1 MEVDTRSDDGKMRHS
16 PIKDTED
23 FSFSEDGEDTTDSL
37 EIKPPQASQRSYKSN
52 SSRRRDKHSGY
63 SDRLDDRDR
72 KPRHHDREDRRRENK
87 HKHRRHGLESGSDT
101 SVAKRDRERS
111 DRSERL
117 DNYSRSVV
125 TSEREFSRHERKG
138 RISEDRVLEDLR
150 TRLLDKR
157 RERRDDPRDVRDY
170 KSESRRELRLEETRE
185 PRDRRE
191 IRESRIEDTRDKRD
205 EVRAEER
212 RQVRTEDSPYIDSE
226 LEQERPNREK
236 RHKRSHKHDRVRDR
250 DREREYREKQRETT
264 MEVVEDEED
273 EPSPLSMPIKD
284 PKELAEQEL
293 RKKRL
298 LEADRELERR
308 KEASKA
314 ELEARRLKRGEKRPH
329 SPAPVYRLSD
339 DDLSP
344 IQSDDDQSKSS
355 KQSSEDRHSS
365 KDKSSEKQTSDSSD
379 SSSEEEEEEDDDNDS
394 TESNKGSND
403 ESNDG
408 SDYSNLSPISVDRL
422 VKSDHSDGGSPGRI
436 VSNGTAKEPEE
447 VKEERFRLKLSDNG
461 MELLCKML
469 TYDPAQR
476 ITAEDALQHPYFT
489 ESPLPIDPSMFP
501 TWPAKSE
508 AKDRSAIKVN
518 ASPKPPSGGKEYKQL
533 GEYDEAELGPA
544 VDGFHM
550 GLMESGRRRTVPA
563 GGGFHLKFCFSEEE
577 AGDTADSLDI
587 KPPQAALRL
596 RKSTSSRRREKHG
609 ERRDRRDDKD
619 RKSRHHDREDRRREN
634 KHRHRRHGL
643 ESASDGSKRDR
654 DRLER
659 SERLDSHSRSAATSE
674 RESSRHERKE
684 RNTGDRVL
692 EDLRTRNFVS
702 RLLDKRRER
711 RDDPRDLREYKPES
725 RRELRLEESREPRDR
740 RDMRMEDT
748 RDRRGDMRMMMD
760 DGRGGGG
767 RMDDRRHLQ
776 SIDDPYPE
784 NELMEERSNRDKRHK
799 RNHKY
804 DRVRDRDRDKNDRER
819 ENRDKQMRESMMEGI
834 QIHDIEE
841 LDLNDLPLQPKD
853 IKELNEQEMRKERLL
868 EADREMVRR
877 KEVSRIELQ
886 ARRLKRGE
894 KRPHSPDHNHDQIVE
909 LTDDS
914 LSPVQSD
921 DDQSKSPND
930 RIWPGYSKLPVV
942 SKIPFAQSYPVNNL
956 RQRFSLK
963 LSDNGIELLNKM
975 LTYDPAQRMTA
986 EDALQHTYFTETPLP
1001 IDPAMFPTWPAKSE
1015 LGIRATTNASPKP
1028 PSGGKEY
1035 KQLGDNDDAEINA
1048 SGGFHMGL
1056 MESGRGA
1063 APVGGGFHLKFW

>member
-1 MEVDTRSDDGKMRHS
+1 MDIDNQ
-16 PIKDTED
+16 
-23 FSFSEDGEDTTDSL
+23 SEDGE
-37 EIKPPQASQRSYKSN
+37 IKKSPMK
-52 SSRRRDKHSGY
+52 DI
-63 SDRLDDRDR
+63 DD
-72 KPRHHDREDRRRENK
+72 
-87 HKHRRHGLESGSDT
+87 
-101 SVAKRDRERS
+101 
-111 DRSERL
+111 
-117 DNYSRSVV
+117 
-125 TSEREFSRHERKG
+125 FS
-138 RISEDRVLEDLR
+138 
-150 TRLLDKR
+150 
-157 RERRDDPRDVRDY
+157 
-170 KSESRRELRLEETRE
+170 
-185 PRDRRE
+185 
-191 IRESRIEDTRDKRD
+191 
-205 EVRAEER
+205 
-212 RQVRTEDSPYIDSE
+212 
-226 LEQERPNREK
+226 
-236 RHKRSHKHDRVRDR
+236 
-250 DREREYREKQRETT
+250 
-264 MEVVEDEED
+264 
-273 EPSPLSMPIKD
+273 
-284 PKELAEQEL
+284 
-293 RKKRL
+293 
-298 LEADRELERR
+298 
-308 KEASKA
+308 
-314 ELEARRLKRGEKRPH
+314 
-329 SPAPVYRLSD
+329 
-339 DDLSP
+339 
-344 IQSDDDQSKSS
+344 
-355 KQSSEDRHSS
+355 
-365 KDKSSEKQTSDSSD
+365 
-379 SSSEEEEEEDDDNDS
+379 
-394 TESNKGSND
+394 
-403 ESNDG
+403 
-408 SDYSNLSPISVDRL
+408 
-422 VKSDHSDGGSPGRI
+422 
-436 VSNGTAKEPEE
+436 
-447 VKEERFRLKLSDNG
+447 
-461 MELLCKML
+461 
-469 TYDPAQR
+469 
-476 ITAEDALQHPYFT
+476 
-489 ESPLPIDPSMFP
+489 
-501 TWPAKSE
+501 
-508 AKDRSAIKVN
+508 
-518 ASPKPPSGGKEYKQL
+518 
-533 GEYDEAELGPA
+533 
-544 VDGFHM
+544 
-550 GLMESGRRRTVPA
+550 
-563 GGGFHLKFCFSEEE
+563 FSEEE

-659 SERLDSHSRSAATSE
+659 SERLDSHSRSAATSD

-748 RDRRGDMRMMMD
+748 RDRRGDVRMMMN

-776 SIDDPYPE
+776 NIDDPYPE
-784 NELMEERSNRDKRHK
+784 NELMEERSNREKRHK

-804 DRVRDRDRDKNDRER
+804 DRARDRDRDKNDRER
-819 ENRDKQMRESMMEGI
+819 EHRDKQMRESMMEGI

-853 IKELNEQEMRKERLL
+853 IKELNEQEMRKERYLKLL

-921 DDQSKSPND
+921 DDQSKSPKSQGRHSSEDRHSGRDKSSDRHTSDSSDTSSDDDDDDDDDSNDTNKGSNDDSNDGSDYYNNPSPLSVERLTKSDHSDGGSPGHIESNGTTKEPEGVKIVVKEEKEPELPPYLPAIQGCRSVEEFQCLNRIEEGTYGVVYRARDKRTEEIVALKRLKMEKEKEGFPITSLREINTLLKAQHPNIVTVREIVVGSNMDKIFIVMDYVEHDLKSLMETMKQKKQNFLPSEVKCLMQQLLKAVAHLHDNWILHRDLKTSNLLLSHRGILKVGDFGLAREYGSPLRQYTPVVVTLWYRAPELLLNGKEYSTPIDMWSVGCIFAELIRMEALFPGKSEIDQLQKIFKELGTPSD

-1063 APVGGGFHLKFW
+1063 APVGGGFHLKF

>member
-1 MEVDTRSDDGKMRHS
+1 MEVDSRSDDGKMRHS

-52 SSRRRDKHSGY
+52 SSRRRDNHSGY

-101 SVAKRDRERS
+101 SVSKRDRERS
-111 DRSERL
+111 ERSERL

-138 RISEDRVLEDLR
+138 RISEDCVLEDLR

-205 EVRAEER
+205 EIRAEER
-212 RQVRTEDSPYIDSE
+212 RQVRIEDLPYNDNE

-250 DREREYREKQRETT
+250 DREREYREKQREAT

-273 EPSPLSMPIKD
+273 EPSPLPMSVKD

-355 KQSSEDRHSS
+355 KSQRQSSEDRYSS

-379 SSSEEEEEEDDDNDS
+379 SSSEEEDDDDDS

-408 SDYSNLSPISVDRL
+408 SDYSNPSPISVDRL

-447 VKEERFRLKLSDNG
+447 VKEEVKGEEEEPELPPYLPAIQGCRYVDEFVSLNRIEEGTYGVVYRARDKRTGDIVALKKLKMDREKEGFPITSLREINTLLKAQHPNIVTVREIVVGSNMDKIYIVMDYVEHDLKSLMETMKQKKQNFLPSEVKCLMQQLLKAVAHLHDNWILHRDLKTSNLLLSHRGILKVGDFGLAREYGSPLGRYTQIVVTLWYRAPELLLNGKEYSTPIDMWSVGCIFAELIRMEALFPGKSEIDQIQKIFKELGSPNDRIWPGYSNLPLVSKIPFAQSYPVNNLHQRFRLKLSDNG

-508 AKDRSAIKVN
+508 AKDRSAMKVN

-563 GGGFHLKFCFSEEE
+563 GGGFHLKF
-577 AGDTADSLDI
+577 
-587 KPPQAALRL
+587 
-596 RKSTSSRRREKHG
+596 
-609 ERRDRRDDKD
+609 
-619 RKSRHHDREDRRREN
+619 
-634 KHRHRRHGL
+634 
-643 ESASDGSKRDR
+643 
-654 DRLER
+654 
-659 SERLDSHSRSAATSE
+659 
-674 RESSRHERKE
+674 
-684 RNTGDRVL
+684 
-692 EDLRTRNFVS
+692 
-702 RLLDKRRER
+702 
-711 RDDPRDLREYKPES
+711 
-725 RRELRLEESREPRDR
+725 
-740 RDMRMEDT
+740 
-748 RDRRGDMRMMMD
+748 
-760 DGRGGGG
+760 
-767 RMDDRRHLQ
+767 
-776 SIDDPYPE
+776 
-784 NELMEERSNRDKRHK
+784 
-799 RNHKY
+799 
-804 DRVRDRDRDKNDRER
+804 
-819 ENRDKQMRESMMEGI
+819 
-834 QIHDIEE
+834 
-841 LDLNDLPLQPKD
+841 
-853 IKELNEQEMRKERLL
+853 
-868 EADREMVRR
+868 
-877 KEVSRIELQ
+877 
-886 ARRLKRGE
+886 
-894 KRPHSPDHNHDQIVE
+894 
-909 LTDDS
+909 
-914 LSPVQSD
+914 
-921 DDQSKSPND
+921 
-930 RIWPGYSKLPVV
+930 W
-942 SKIPFAQSYPVNNL
+942 
-956 RQRFSLK
+956 
-963 LSDNGIELLNKM
+963 
-975 LTYDPAQRMTA
+975 
-986 EDALQHTYFTETPLP
+986 
-1001 IDPAMFPTWPAKSE
+1001 
-1015 LGIRATTNASPKP
+1015 
-1028 PSGGKEY
+1028 
-1035 KQLGDNDDAEINA
+1035 
-1048 SGGFHMGL
+1048 
-1056 MESGRGA
+1056 
-1063 APVGGGFHLKFW
+1063 

>member
-1 MEVDTRSDDGKMRHS
+1 MDIDNQ
-16 PIKDTED
+16 
-23 FSFSEDGEDTTDSL
+23 SEDGE
-37 EIKPPQASQRSYKSN
+37 IKKSPMK
-52 SSRRRDKHSGY
+52 DI
-63 SDRLDDRDR
+63 DD
-72 KPRHHDREDRRRENK
+72 
-87 HKHRRHGLESGSDT
+87 
-101 SVAKRDRERS
+101 
-111 DRSERL
+111 
-117 DNYSRSVV
+117 
-125 TSEREFSRHERKG
+125 FS
-138 RISEDRVLEDLR
+138 
-150 TRLLDKR
+150 
-157 RERRDDPRDVRDY
+157 
-170 KSESRRELRLEETRE
+170 
-185 PRDRRE
+185 
-191 IRESRIEDTRDKRD
+191 
-205 EVRAEER
+205 
-212 RQVRTEDSPYIDSE
+212 
-226 LEQERPNREK
+226 
-236 RHKRSHKHDRVRDR
+236 
-250 DREREYREKQRETT
+250 
-264 MEVVEDEED
+264 
-273 EPSPLSMPIKD
+273 
-284 PKELAEQEL
+284 
-293 RKKRL
+293 
-298 LEADRELERR
+298 
-308 KEASKA
+308 
-314 ELEARRLKRGEKRPH
+314 
-329 SPAPVYRLSD
+329 
-339 DDLSP
+339 
-344 IQSDDDQSKSS
+344 
-355 KQSSEDRHSS
+355 
-365 KDKSSEKQTSDSSD
+365 
-379 SSSEEEEEEDDDNDS
+379 
-394 TESNKGSND
+394 
-403 ESNDG
+403 
-408 SDYSNLSPISVDRL
+408 
-422 VKSDHSDGGSPGRI
+422 
-436 VSNGTAKEPEE
+436 
-447 VKEERFRLKLSDNG
+447 
-461 MELLCKML
+461 
-469 TYDPAQR
+469 
-476 ITAEDALQHPYFT
+476 
-489 ESPLPIDPSMFP
+489 
-501 TWPAKSE
+501 
-508 AKDRSAIKVN
+508 
-518 ASPKPPSGGKEYKQL
+518 
-533 GEYDEAELGPA
+533 
-544 VDGFHM
+544 
-550 GLMESGRRRTVPA
+550 
-563 GGGFHLKFCFSEEE
+563 FSEEE

-596 RKSTSSRRREKHG
+596 RKSTSSRRRDKHG

-659 SERLDSHSRSAATSE
+659 SERLDSHSRSAATSD
-674 RESSRHERKE
+674 RESSRHERKD

-692 EDLRTRNFVS
+692 EDLRTR
-702 RLLDKRRER
+702 LLDKRRER
-711 RDDPRDLREYKPES
+711 RDDSRDLREYKPES
-725 RRELRLEESREPRDR
+725 RRELRLEEAREPRDR

-748 RDRRGDMRMMMD
+748 RDRRGDARMMMD

-784 NELMEERSNRDKRHK
+784 NELMEERSNREKRHK

-819 ENRDKQMRESMMEGI
+819 EHRDKQMRESMMEGI

-841 LDLNDLPLQPKD
+841 LNLNDLPLQPKD
-853 IKELNEQEMRKERLL
+853 IKELNEQEMRKERYLKLL

-877 KEVSRIELQ
+877 KEVSRLELQ

-921 DDQSKSPND
+921 DDQSKSPKSQGRHSSEDRHSGRDKSSDRHTSDSSDTSSDNDDDDDSNDSNKGSNDDSNDGSDYYNNPSPLSVERLTKSDHSDGGSPGHIESNGTTKEPEEVKILAKEEKEPELPPYLPAIQGCRSVEEFQCLNRIEEGTYGVVYRARDKRTEEIVALKRLKMEKEKEGFPITSLREINTLLKAQHPNIVTVREIVVGSNMDKIFIVMDYVEHDLKSLMETMKQKKQNFLPSEVKCLMQQLLKAVAHLHDNWILHRDLKTSNLLLSHRGILKVGDFGLAREYGSPLRQYTPVVVTLWYRAPELLLNGKEYSTPIDMWSVGCIFAELIRMEALFPGKSEIDQLQKIFKELGTPSD

-956 RQRFSLK
+956 KQRFSLK

-986 EDALQHTYFTETPLP
+986 EDTLQHPYFTETPLP

-1063 APVGGGFHLKFW
+1063 APVGGGFHLKF